1 AVVDFDNKTYLV
13 PNLLVGEKA
22 ILELTKR
29 GLQIVKRITNSPDR
43 VKPVCPIYDQCGGC
57 QLQHL
62 SYQNQLKLKHEQV
75 VHFLAQ
81 EKLNYPVLPVIGSA
95 NPLNY
100 RNKIQMVYGI
110 HKQKIVAGFY

>member
-1 AVVDFDNKTYLV
+1 MTKEIEVKKVNPLGYAVIDFDNKTYLV
-13 PNLLVGEKA
+13 PNLLMGEKA
-22 ILELTKR
+22 ILKLTKR

-81 EKLNYPVLPVIGSA
+81 EKTKLPSFTSHW
-95 NPLNY
+95 LS
-100 RNKIQMVYGI
+100 
-110 HKQKIVAGFY
+110 